1 MMRLSGV
8 TVIEIP
14 CNWDGPWIGPDG
26 DVYETV
32 EDAEL
37 AGLDAE
43 DLAPWE
49 GERDDNLAP

>member
-1 MMRLSGV
+1 MRLSGV

-49 GERDDNLAP
+49 EGDGNPTVP